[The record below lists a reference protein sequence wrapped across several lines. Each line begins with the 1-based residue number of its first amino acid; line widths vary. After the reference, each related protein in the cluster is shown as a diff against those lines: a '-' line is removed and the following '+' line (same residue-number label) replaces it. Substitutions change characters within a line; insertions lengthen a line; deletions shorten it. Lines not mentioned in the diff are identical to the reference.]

1 VISLAP
7 VRTVLR
13 LIVAARETMLTP
25 PRPSNLAPAPATTLF
40 WRSSSNGRIVEKN
53 SVSCSSATSTPRG
66 YIARVIVSWILRS
79 LPYPDAW
86 VLRVAI
92 NEALGELR
100 RAGRKS
106 APVRLVSSDGS
117 DVLEDVVTTRLALAA
132 ALRQLPRRQRE
143 AIELRYLADFSED
156 DTAAALGLSNG
167 AVKSHLHRAAK
178 SLRLVLGNDLMEE
191 LNDVRP

>member
-1 VISLAP
+1 VKSARRGQDFDVFFREIYPRACRATRRVSRDESAAEDAALEAMTRAF
-7 VRTVLR
+7 VRW
-13 LIVAARETMLTP
+13 
-25 PRPSNLAPAPATTLF
+25 PR
-40 WRSSSNGRIVEKN
+40 
-53 SVSCSSATSTPRG
+53 
-66 YIARVIVSWILRS
+66 LRS

-117 DVLEDVVTTRLALAA
+117 DVLEDVVTTGLALAA

>member
-1 VISLAP
+1 MKSTRRGQDFDDFFREIYPRAC
-7 VRTVLR
+7 R
-13 LIVAARETMLTP
+13 AARQVSRDEGAAEDAALEALTRAFVRW
-25 PRPSNLAPAPATTLF
+25 PR
-40 WRSSSNGRIVEKN
+40 
-53 SVSCSSATSTPRG
+53 
-66 YIARVIVSWILRS
+66 LRA
-79 LPYPDAW
+79 LPYRDAW

-106 APVRLVSSDGS
+106 APVRLFSSDGS

-132 ALRQLPRRQRE
+132 ARRQPRRQRE

-156 DTAAALGLSNG
+156 DTAAALGLSSG

>member
-1 VISLAP
+1 MKGARRGQDFDAFFREIYPRAC
-7 VRTVLR
+7 R
-13 LIVAARETMLTP
+13 AARRVSRDESAAEDAALEAMTRAFVRW
-25 PRPSNLAPAPATTLF
+25 PR
-40 WRSSSNGRIVEKN
+40 
-53 SVSCSSATSTPRG
+53 
-66 YIARVIVSWILRS
+66 LRS
-79 LPYPDAW
+79 LPYRDAW

-100 RAGRKS
+100 RAERRS

-117 DVLEDVVTTRLALAA
+117 DVLEDVITTRLALAA
-132 ALRQLPRRQRE
+132 ALRRLPRRQRE

-178 SLRLVLGNDLMEE
+178 SLRLVLGNDLLEE

>member
-1 VISLAP
+1 MKSTRRGQDFDDFFREIYPRA
-7 VRTVLR
+7 RR
-13 LIVAARETMLTP
+13 AARRVSSDEGGAEDAALEALTRAFVRW
-25 PRPSNLAPAPATTLF
+25 PR
-40 WRSSSNGRIVEKN
+40 
-53 SVSCSSATSTPRG
+53 
-66 YIARVIVSWILRS
+66 LRS
-79 LPYPDAW
+79 LPHRDAW

-106 APVRLVSSDGS
+106 TRLSLMHSDRS
-117 DVLEDVVTTRLALAA
+117 DILDEDVLTTRLALAA
-132 ALRQLPRRQRE
+132 ALGQLPRRQRQ
-143 AIELRYLADFSED
+143 AIELRYLADFSEN

-178 SLRLVLGNDLMEE
+178 SLRLVLGKDLLEE